1 MSAEKLMNAI
11 GGINDK
17 HIAEFAGIKERL
29 SVKYMRI
36 NAAAVVLF
44 FCAAAMSAMLFAKS
58 SMGIHNIVTEEA
70 TQKRVKTVWWGGFK
84 DFGDTDSAEQV
95 VKKAEKGV
103 VTLTDKLKK
112 AIEDSDDASNIF
124 AVQVCK
130 IEEVPKETVYDMFVK
145 PSGVEEQYMENGWI
159 FATAEQIESLVCPP
173 EFAIVL
179 ELADLLD

>member
-36 NAAAVVLF
+36 NAAAVLLF
-44 FCAAAMSAMLFAKS
+44 FCAVAMSAMLFAKS
-58 SMGIHNIVTEEA
+58 GMGIHNIVTEEA
-70 TQKRVKTVWWGGFK
+70 TQSSAKTVWWCGSK
-84 DFGDTDSAEQV
+84 DFGDIDSAEQA
-95 VKKAEKGV
+95 VKDAAKGI
-103 VTLTDKLKK
+103 VTLTDRLRK
-112 AIEDSDDASNIF
+112 AIEDSDDASNMF

-130 IEEVPKETVYDMFVK
+130 IEEVPKKTVYDMFVK

-159 FATAEQIESLVCPP
+159 FATAEQIEALVCPS
-173 EFAIVL
+173 EFAIML
-179 ELADLLD
+179 ELAELPD